1 MQTTQ
6 FVASDSIYSM
16 FCSSNIYT
24 QHRRDDIKFLL
35 FTVFS
40 VENTKTRTSSTG
52 QRRNACLA
60 NKSLK
65 ASAGMIMRSLQVIE
79 LYPPSC
85 SYFQPERSVKS
96 SLSSVKDILGGSF
109 SVSRGKHQYVNSAD
123 CLHM

>member
-16 FCSSNIYT
+16 FCSSNTYT

-52 QRRNACLA
+52 QRRNVCLA

-109 SVSRGKHQYVNSAD
+109 SVSRGKDQYVNSAD

>member
-6 FVASDSIYSM
+6 FVASDFIYSM
-16 FCSSNIYT
+16 FCSSNAYT

-40 VENTKTRTSSTG
+40 VENTSSTG
-52 QRRNACLA
+52 QRRKACLA

-109 SVSRGKHQYVNSAD
+109 SASRGKHQYVNSAD